1 MNYIEKLGQK
11 RVVVTGA
18 TGFIGGEIVTA
29 LMKTD
34 AEVTVILRSRH
45 GRERF
50 LKDGIKV
57 VTSGLKDGDALK
69 GTLNSAD
76 VLFNFAYDVRA
87 SGDDNLAAFTTL
99 LGAAKAAGV
108 KRIVHASS
116 IVVYDDWPNGDLT
129 EESPISTT
137 SGGAYRQTKIK
148 MERILEASGIPAA
161 ILQPTLVY
169 GPRSALW
176 TDRIINQLKSGPV
189 ILPVETGLCN
199 AVYGADVAQAAL
211 RAAVV
216 DRLVFERFIVS
227 GSVPIDWS
235 DFYLG
240 YQKISGEGEIV
251 REPLETLRSRF
262 GPLQDKTHSPIG
274 PTAAARL
281 SAHLRFLIGNNN
293 FQTILNLVKRFRTK
307 GNSVYPD
314 RNGLQ
319 LLAGQG
325 ACDIS
330 KATEQ
335 LGYEP
340 DYDFVAGLDE
350 IAKLR

>member
-108 KRIVHASS
+108 KRIVG
-116 IVVYDDWPNGDLT
+116 N
-129 EESPISTT
+129 
-137 SGGAYRQTKIK
+137 
-148 MERILEASGIPAA
+148 
-161 ILQPTLVY
+161 
-169 GPRSALW
+169 RSM
-176 TDRIINQLKSGPV
+176 
-189 ILPVETGLCN
+189 
-199 AVYGADVAQAAL
+199 
-211 RAAVV
+211 
-216 DRLVFERFIVS
+216 
-227 GSVPIDWS
+227 
-235 DFYLG
+235 
-240 YQKISGEGEIV
+240 
-251 REPLETLRSRF
+251 
-262 GPLQDKTHSPIG
+262 
-274 PTAAARL
+274 
-281 SAHLRFLIGNNN
+281 
-293 FQTILNLVKRFRTK
+293 
-307 GNSVYPD
+307 
-314 RNGLQ
+314 
-319 LLAGQG
+319 
-325 ACDIS
+325 
-330 KATEQ
+330 
-335 LGYEP
+335 
-340 DYDFVAGLDE
+340 
-350 IAKLR
+350 